1 MAIVLGITNTQDS
14 GACLLKNGKIIAAIN
29 EERFNRDKLTQKFP
43 INSIKWILKECNL
56 KKNEIDAIGM
66 GIWKGISKEFFPEYV
81 NEIISRSEKDRTG
94 NILQDRFESSVKS
107 DQVKKQEFFDGLK
120 RLGLEKIPIFW
131 CDHHLAH
138 AYSAFM
144 FSPFNNA
151 LTITSDA
158 RGDFLSSSVTIWKRG
173 RKPKI
178 IHQDSEFNSL
188 GVFYGWITNYL
199 GFTPYRHEGKI
210 TGLAALGDPKKCLH
224 IMKKM
229 IGFRKGKIISNIGE
243 YYAPYVKA
251 KLPKLRKELSKY
263 TREEIAAAAQFWLER
278 LMVDV
283 TKFYLN
289 KTKET
294 NLCVAGGIFANVL
307 VNMKLREIDKVKG
320 FFVFPH
326 MGDGGIA
333 AGGGAYASTKL
344 DDRVKSIKDVYLGI
358 EFSEKQIFKS
368 IKAKNVTVRKP
379 KKIFQDTAKLLEKGA
394 VVGFFSGKTEYGPR
408 ALCNRSVLVRTTDK
422 KINIDLNKRLH
433 RTEFMPFAPVTMEKF
448 AKKCYKNW
456 SKNDITSYFMTCCF
470 KCTELLKK
478 QSPAIVHIDGTAR
491 PQILNKNINKQAY
504 EILNEYYKITGIP
517 SLINTSFNAHEE
529 PIVNNPKDALKLL
542 KQNGIDILCIPPYI
556 VYKNKKWEKLLK

>member
-29 EERFNRDKLTQKFP
+29 EERFNREKLTEKFP
-43 INSIKWILKECNL
+43 INSIKWILKEHNI
-56 KKNEIDAIGM
+56 KKIDAIGM
-66 GIWKGISKEFFPEYV
+66 GIWKGISQEFLSEYV
-81 NEIISRSEKDRTG
+81 KEIISRSKNDGIES
-94 NILQDRFESSVKS
+94 ILEDRFVSSIKS
-107 DQVKKQEFFDGLK
+107 DKKKKQEFFSGLK
-120 RLGLEKIPIFW
+120 KLGLEKIPIFW

-144 FSPFNNA
+144 FSPFKKA

-158 RGDFLSSSVTIWKRG
+158 RGDFLSNSITVWKRG
-173 RKPKI
+173 EKPKI

-210 TGLAALGDPKKCLH
+210 TGLAAKGDPKKCIH

-229 IGFRKGKIISNIGE
+229 IEFKKGKIVSNIGD

-263 TREEIAAAAQFWLER
+263 TKEEISAAAQFWLEKS
-278 LMVDV
+278 MVDV
-283 TKFYLN
+283 AKYYLH
-289 KTKET
+289 KTNET

-307 VNMKLREIDKVKG
+307 VNMKLREIDNVKG

-333 AGGGAYASTKL
+333 AGGAAYASTKL
-344 DDRVKSIKDVYLGI
+344 DDEVKPINDVYLGT
-358 EFSEKQIFKS
+358 EFTEKQIFKV
-368 IKAKNVTVRKP
+368 IKTQNVTVLKP
-379 KKIFQDTAKLLEKGA
+379 KRIFQDTAKLLKNGA
-394 VVGFFSGKTEYGPR
+394 VIGLFSGKTEYGPR
-408 ALCNRSVLVRTTDK
+408 ALCNRSVLVRTTDEE
-422 KINIDLNKRLH
+422 INVNLNKRLH

-456 SKNDITSYFMTCCF
+456 SKDETTSYFMTCCF

-478 QSPAIVHIDGTAR
+478 QSPAIVHVDGTAR
-491 PQILNKNINKQAY
+491 PQILNKKINSNAY
-504 EILNEYYKITGIP
+504 KILEEYHNITGIP

-529 PIVNNPKDALKLL
+529 PIVNSPKDALKLL

-556 VYKNKKWEKLLK
+556 VYKNEKWKTLLK